1 MKHGRGGNP
10 KRRTLYCESDFTKLF
25 WRKLLDKRYCFLLI
39 FSLFWS
45 NEIIPLT
52 SSDFFPFCSSNDL
65 FFLFFFSTTKRFF
78 FFSEVLISCQFP
90 HSFLVLLFTL
100 CFTSSICYSPD
111 ADPPPPAFQVHPHSK
126 KKGSIVRRLFG
137 PENGSK
143 SRAILRAGWMKADK
157 DRTIQL
163 CDIVE
168 VSYICISFL
177 SVL

>member
-1 MKHGRGGNP
+1 MI
-10 KRRTLYCESDFTKLF
+10 
-25 WRKLLDKRYCFLLI
+25 CFSC
-39 FSLFWS
+39 FSFPPRNDS
-45 NEIIPLT
+45 F
-52 SSDFFPFCSSNDL
+52 SSQK
-65 FFLFFFSTTKRFF
+65 FLFLVS
-78 FFSEVLISCQFP
+78 FP

-100 CFTSSICYSPD
+100 CFTLTFFYSPD